1 MNHYTLNAKKRMN
14 VETFLF
20 SLLLIIA
27 IFSGF
32 GIRPFYI
39 GAGLILMSFSA
50 ISLVVQKR
58 DKEEIHLFW
67 LLIVWIAYHL
77 FCALSSFSVR
87 GIYICFQHMESF
99 LFFDLFLR
107 GINSNF

>member
-1 MNHYTLNAKKRMN
+1 MNNYTLNAKNRMN

-39 GAGLILMSFSA
+39 GAGLLLMSFSA
-50 ISLVVQKR
+50 ISLVVQNK
-58 DKEEIHLFW
+58 
-67 LLIVWIAYHL
+67 
-77 FCALSSFSVR
+77 
-87 GIYICFQHMESF
+87 
-99 LFFDLFLR
+99 
-107 GINSNF
+107 